1 MSTNRD
7 HRPTDRRRH
16 AILVALFACLA
27 LGLTMAALAPAQDL
41 QGQLDEK
48 QSQLDTAENQE
59 GVLSTT
65 IERYSGQI
73 DQLTGEVATLRN
85 REAEVQAEL
94 DETEERLA
102 GAREE
107 LNDLRERFAR
117 SVKILRKRL
126 IAIYKSDEPDA
137 LTVILQSDG
146 FDDLLERYQYL
157 TSIEEQDAAI
167 VSRVRSLRDDTR
179 HHGRGGPHRPRR
191 DRRPQ
196 GGARAHPDPAR
207 GPRGRPQRRPRQQA
221 GRAAGHPL
229 RHRAARGRHR
239 RHRGRHPGAAAG
251 SPGGDARAAPRARF
265 PAASPRRGSSGRVSG
280 PVTSPFG
287 PRWGRMHEGID
298 IAVPSGTPIH
308 AVADGRVAIAAPT
321 SGYGNYTCVDHG
333 GGPRQLLRAPV
344 LVLGLRRP
352 VGQAGRGDRPRR
364 AAPAAASET
373 TCTSRSGST
382 APPSTRWATSSPP
395 RRTASGCPKRVHG
408 IIRRGM

>member
-7 HRPTDRRRH
+7 HRPADRRRH

-27 LGLTMAALAPAQDL
+27 LALTTAALAPAQDL

-48 QSQLDTAENQE
+48 ESQLDSAENQE

-94 DETEERLA
+94 DQTEERLA
-102 GAREE
+102 GAREQ
-107 LNDLRERFAR
+107 LNVLRERFAR

-126 IAIYKSDEPDA
+126 VAIYKSDEPDA

-157 TSIEEQDAAI
+157 TSIEEQDAAL

-179 HHGRGGPHRPRR
+179 NTVEEVRTAR
-191 DRRPQ
+191 DEIAARKAELERTRMQ
-196 GGARAHPDPAR
+196 LEAREADLSAARANKQDALQDTRVDIERLEGDISDIQGDIQAQLQAAQAATPALPS
-207 GPRGRPQRRPRQQA
+207 GPV
-221 GRAAGHPL
+221 
-229 RHRAARGRHR
+229 
-239 RHRGRHPGAAAG
+239 
-251 SPGGDARAAPRARF
+251 PGGV
-265 PAASPRRGSSGRVSG
+265 SSSGFIWPVSG

-298 IAVPSGTPIH
+298 ISVPSGTPIH
-308 AVADGRVAIAAPT
+308 AVADGRVALAAPT
-321 SGYGNYTCVDHG
+321 GGYGNYTCVDHG
-333 GGPRQLLRAPV
+333 GGLASCYAHQSSFSAS
-344 LVLGLRRP
+344 
-352 VGQAGRGDRPRR
+352 VGQSVKQGQVIGL
-364 AAPAAASET
+364 
-373 TCTSRSGST
+373 
-382 APPSTRWATSSPP
+382 
-395 RRTASGCPKRVHG
+395 SGCTGSCFGDHLHFEVRVNG
-408 IIRRGM
+408 AAVDPMGYL